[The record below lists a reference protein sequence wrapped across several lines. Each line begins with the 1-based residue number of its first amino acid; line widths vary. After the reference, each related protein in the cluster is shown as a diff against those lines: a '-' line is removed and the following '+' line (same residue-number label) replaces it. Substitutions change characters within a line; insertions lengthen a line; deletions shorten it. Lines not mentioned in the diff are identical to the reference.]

1 MKSGERP
8 WRAGYVRLARSGEL
22 GKRVRRLDALL
33 ADCTACPREC
43 RVDRRRELGECA
55 TGAEAVVAS
64 WNPHFGEEPVISCR
78 RGSGTVFLANCNL
91 RCAFCQNHD
100 ISQRPKDFLGH
111 EIAAEEL
118 GAIFIDLQD
127 RGCHNINWVSPSH
140 QVPQLVRA
148 LAVAARRGLEIP
160 VVYNTNAYDSVEVLR
175 LLDGVVDI
183 YMPDLKYADPGAGR
197 RLSGV
202 EDYPRRGREALT
214 EMYRQ
219 VGDAWDLGPE
229 GELRR
234 GLLVR
239 MLVLPEGLAGI
250 EENLEWI
257 SRHLSPRVAISLL
270 AQYRPAH
277 RVPRTPELAGCPGRR
292 SSPISTAR
300 SAATS
305 GGWRCG
311 RSRHTWRGIGTMC
324 RWRFEFGIR
333 NSEFGMTDAPA

>member
-1 MKSGERP
+1 MSNASLA
-8 WRAGYVRLARSGEL
+8 WRAGYLRLARSGEL
-22 GKRVRRLDALL
+22 AKRVRQLDNLLHNCTVCPHACQVNRLQEVG
-33 ADCTACPREC
+33 T
-43 RVDRRRELGECA
+43 CA

-64 WNPHFGEEPVISCR
+64 WNPHHGEEPVISCR

-100 ISQRPKDFLGH
+100 ISQSSKSFAGH
-111 EIAAEEL
+111 EISAEVL
-118 GAIFIDLQD
+118 ATIMVDLQD

-148 LAVAARRGLEIP
+148 LAVAAGRGLTIP

-175 LLDGVVDI
+175 LLEGVVDI
-183 YMPDLKYADPGAGR
+183 YMPDLKYADPDAGC
-197 RLSGV
+197 RLSGI
-202 EDYPRRGREALT
+202 EEYPQRAREALA

-219 VGDAWDLGPE
+219 VGDTWELGPE
-229 GELRR
+229 GELRC

-257 SRHLSPRVAISLL
+257 SRTLSPRVTISLL

-277 RVPRTPELAGCPGRR
+277 RVPRTPGLSDLDRGVSRAEWRR
-292 SSPISTAR
+292 AV
-300 SAATS
+300 AALEQHME
-305 GGWRCG
+305 GN
-311 RSRHTWRGIGTMC
+311 RHHVQGV
-324 RWRFEFGIR
+324 FL
-333 NSEFGMTDAPA
+333 

>member
-1 MKSGERP
+1 MTGAMSNGSKA
-8 WRAGYVRLARSGEL
+8 WRASYVRLARSGEL
-22 GKRVRRLDALL
+22 EERVRKLDALL
-33 ADCTACPREC
+33 SDCTVCPREC
-43 RVDRRRELGECA
+43 RVDRRNELGTCA

-64 WNPHFGEEPVISCR
+64 WNPHHGEEPVISCR

-100 ISQRPKDFLGH
+100 ISQRPRDFVGR
-111 EIAAEEL
+111 EIAAETL
-118 GAIFIDLQD
+118 AAIFIDLQD
-127 RGCHNINWVSPSH
+127 RGCHNLNWVSPSH

-160 VVYNTNAYDSVEVLR
+160 IVYNSNGYDSVEVLR

-183 YMPDLKYADPGAGR
+183 WMPDLKYADPDTGC
-197 RLSGV
+197 RLSGI
-202 EDYPRRGREALT
+202 EDYPQKARAALT

-219 VGDAWDLGPE
+219 VGNTWELGPE

-257 SRHLSPRVAISLL
+257 SQHLSPTVAISLL
-270 AQYRPAH
+270 AQYHPAN
-277 RVPRTPELAGCPGRR
+277 RVPHTPELVDLDR
-292 SSPISTAR
+292 PISRDEWRRAVAALTEHMEGDRHHVQMTA
-300 SAATS
+300 
-305 GGWRCG
+305 
-311 RSRHTWRGIGTMC
+311 I
-324 RWRFEFGIR
+324 
-333 NSEFGMTDAPA
+333 

>member
-1 MKSGERP
+1 MSTALQS

-22 GKRVRRLDALL
+22 AGRVRQLEELL
-33 ADCTACPREC
+33 RDCTVCPHEC
-43 RVDRRRELGECA
+43 RVDRTQELGTCA
-55 TGAEAVVAS
+55 TGDEAVVAS
-64 WNPHFGEEPVISCR
+64 WSPHHGEEPVISCR

-100 ISQRPKDFLGH
+100 ISQRPSSFAGH
-111 EIAAEEL
+111 EISAEALAA
-118 GAIFIDLQD
+118 IMVDLQD

-148 LAVAARRGLEIP
+148 LAAAAARGLTIP
-160 VVYNTNAYDSVEVLR
+160 VVYNTNAYDSAEVLR

-183 YMPDLKYADPGAGR
+183 YMPDLKYADPEAGC
-197 RLSGV
+197 RLSGI
-202 EDYPRRGREALT
+202 DNYPQRAREALS

-219 VGDAWDLGPE
+219 VGDAWELGPE

-257 SRHLSPRVAISLL
+257 SRTLSPKVAISLL

-277 RVPRTPELAGCPGRR
+277 RVPHSPAFSDVDRGVSRDEWRR
-292 SSPISTAR
+292 AVTALEEHMEGER
-300 SAATS
+300 HHVQTAA
-305 GGWRCG
+305 
-311 RSRHTWRGIGTMC
+311 I
-324 RWRFEFGIR
+324 
-333 NSEFGMTDAPA
+333 